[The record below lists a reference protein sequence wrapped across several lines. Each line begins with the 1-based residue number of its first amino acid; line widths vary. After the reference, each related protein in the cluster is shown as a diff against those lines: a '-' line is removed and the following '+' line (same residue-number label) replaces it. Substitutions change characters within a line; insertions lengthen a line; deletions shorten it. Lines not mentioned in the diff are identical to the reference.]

1 MSTKTTGT
9 DPSATGGPPPGTE
22 LLPTATAK
30 RTWAVLG
37 AGVRDIPWAT
47 VLALGTVLAGSA
59 AGLVAPW
66 VLGQMVDDI
75 SAGAGTDTIVRSA
88 ALIAGAAVVGGVLV
102 GLGAWQVGRVGEI
115 VLARL
120 RERVMERVLHM
131 RADHVER
138 VRIGDLL
145 SRVGDDV
152 AVVTNA
158 IARNGPEVVTALAV
172 VLLTTAGM
180 SALDWRLGLAG
191 LVALPFYIRALFWYL
206 PRSGPYY
213 ARERVAMGERSHAL
227 MGALRGRDTVRA
239 HRLEQ
244 EHEHRI
250 AERSSTAMQLTLD
263 VFGLF
268 TRLGARMNGSEV
280 VGLGAVLV
288 VGFFLVRGDLATVG
302 MVTAAALYFHR
313 LFGPLGFLVMN
324 FNDVQQAGAS
334 LARLAGVIDL
344 PVSQDPNAE
353 EGPAGSSLRTEAIGH
368 TYAPGA
374 PQVLDQVSVK
384 IDPGERVALVGASGA
399 GKTTLAAVVSGLRT
413 PTSGTVFLGGVP
425 LDELGEQRVREHVFL
440 VNQETHV
447 FAGTLVEDLRLV
459 RAGADREEVE
469 QALDTVG
476 ALDWVRALP
485 QGMDTVVGEGG
496 HGLTAEQVQHLALAR
511 LVLADPDLAVLDEA
525 TAEAGSAGARR
536 LESAALAATKGRT
549 TLVVAHRLTQARS
562 ADRVIVMEHG
572 RIVEEGTHDEL
583 VARKGR
589 YARLWDSWRG

>member
-1 MSTKTTGT
+1 QCALRRHLAFQPGRRPRPREEGQGRGQGHRKGHPAPGSFGGRLRRGPGHRTPRRTRPTRHRPRHQSLGRPTSTSGPGSRPGGRPTRAGPARSHHRGRRRHRGSHRPRSGGPARRPHHTGHRQQSCTAGTGRPGGGPARRAGAHAGHPRTTGRGRPPLPRGGAALSTKTTGT

-250 AERSSTAMQLTLD
+250 AERSRTAMQLTQD

-280 VGLGAVLV
+280 AGLGAVLV

-353 EGPAGSSLRTEAIGH
+353 EGPNRKSTRLNSS
-368 TYAPGA
+368 
-374 PQVLDQVSVK
+374 
-384 IDPGERVALVGASGA
+384 
-399 GKTTLAAVVSGLRT
+399 
-413 PTSGTVFLGGVP
+413 
-425 LDELGEQRVREHVFL
+425 
-440 VNQETHV
+440 
-447 FAGTLVEDLRLV
+447 
-459 RAGADREEVE
+459 
-469 QALDTVG
+469 
-476 ALDWVRALP
+476 
-485 QGMDTVVGEGG
+485 
-496 HGLTAEQVQHLALAR
+496 
-511 LVLADPDLAVLDEA
+511 
-525 TAEAGSAGARR
+525 
-536 LESAALAATKGRT
+536 
-549 TLVVAHRLTQARS
+549 
-562 ADRVIVMEHG
+562 
-572 RIVEEGTHDEL
+572 
-583 VARKGR
+583 
-589 YARLWDSWRG
+589 